1 MIRSMKDKKD
11 NSGVVFDIY
20 EDKVERFLD
29 HYEHQKASHPEHKDY
44 EVSRCT
50 ALPEL
55 EDDEDMQSGAWRAGG
70 GAGGGDYR
78 SKYQSYSGG

>member
-1 MIRSMKDKKD
+1 M
-11 NSGVVFDIY
+11 GLF
-20 EDKVERFLD
+20 
-29 HYEHQKASHPEHKDY
+29 
-44 EVSRCT
+44 SRGNRGLSLEGDT
-50 ALPEL
+50 DLLTRPEL